1 MGTRTSRGRAALL
14 ALSGAPEDDGDAGR
28 RCVGRVEAAVSRQVR
43 ALRRD
48 GADPKRA
55 GIEAIAR
62 ELARAMDTA
71 GARLDPYAVA
81 QVTPKLL
88 DVLDRL
94 TPTETEADGLADLLA
109 DMSKPD

>member
-1 MGTRTSRGRAALL
+1 MTTRPSRGRTSLPAQ
-14 ALSGAPEDDGDAGR
+14 SGAPMGDGAAER
-28 RCVGRVEAAVSRQVR
+28 RTVGRVEAAVSRQVR

-48 GADPKRA
+48 GADPARV
-55 GIEAIAR
+55 GVEAIAR

-88 DVLDRL
+88 AVLDRL
-94 TPTETEADGLADLLA
+94 TPKEGDDDALNDLLA
-109 DMSKPD
+109 DMSAPD

>member
-1 MGTRTSRGRAALL
+1 MPPRAPRGRAALPPQ
-14 ALSGAPEDDGDAGR
+14 GGDPYAPEKR
-28 RCVGRVEAAVSRQVR
+28 TVGRVEAAVSRQVR
-43 ALRRD
+43 AVRRT
-48 GADPKRA
+48 GADPARA
-55 GIEAIAR
+55 GVEAIAR

-94 TPTETEADGLADLLA
+94 TPKDAEGDDLADLLA
-109 DMSKPD
+109 DLSTPD